1 VVSAIERW
9 RSLLDAAVPLA
20 ALLLPLTSGSA
31 HPSPRTP
38 LAERTHSM
46 TTPTSDEKLL
56 KPGEVAALFRV
67 GPKTVTRWA
76 QSGRLPCVHT
86 PGGQVR
92 IPATAVQQLL
102 AAEGGES

>member
-1 VVSAIERW
+1 MTASHTPAA
-9 RSLLDAAVPLA
+9 SL
-20 ALLLPLTSGSA
+20 
-31 HPSPRTP
+31 
-38 LAERTHSM
+38 
-46 TTPTSDEKLL
+46 PTSTAKSAPRDERLL

-86 PGGQVR
+86 PGGQIR